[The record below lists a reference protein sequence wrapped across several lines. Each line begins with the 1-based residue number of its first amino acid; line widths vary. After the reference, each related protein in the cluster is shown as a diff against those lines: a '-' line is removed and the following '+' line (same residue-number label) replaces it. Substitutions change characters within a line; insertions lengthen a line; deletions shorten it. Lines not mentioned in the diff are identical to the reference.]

1 MNASY
6 PNLTTIVAQVKDR
19 MRETFPAY
27 TVTVQ
32 SSPDD
37 ILVLCVRV
45 FAVPENKIDEV
56 ENFVFDLQ
64 DSLIAKTEVMLLPM
78 VKNLE
83 VTRQHYP
90 EYMPSQLAASIEQIA
105 KKFLL
110 KAVRQPNEWQPAKRS
125 AICATDYRTALARFD
140 FDMGEIIGGQL
151 TPSLICD
158 NAVAAN
164 TELALA
170 A

>member
-1 MNASY
+1 MSTSY

-19 MRETFPAY
+19 MREAFPAY

-64 DSLIAKTEVMLLPM
+64 DSLITKTEVMLLPM

-90 EYMPSQLAASIEQIA
+90 EYMLEPAVSDAKMVEQ
-105 KKFLL
+105 FLL
-110 KAVRQPNEWQPAKRS
+110 ETVRQPNEWQHEKSA
-125 AICATDYRTALARFD
+125 AICAADYRTAPERFGS
-140 FDMGEIIGGQL
+140 DMGKITGEPL
-151 TPSLICD
+151 TPTPKYE
-158 NAVAAN
+158 NTVAAN